1 MSANQDSTPAGDVI
15 DIGPALSLRGTR
27 MHFDRNAEIFGEEEP
42 AEYIYRVV
50 SGAVRTIRFSADGR
64 RQILAFHMP
73 GDVFGV
79 EIGGAH
85 SCTAEAIN
93 ACEIV
98 MVRRSLLEKAASE
111 DVRAARQW
119 LELTGQD
126 LRKAQDHTLIL
137 GHKGAGERVA
147 AFLLRF
153 ADRLARGADVE
164 LPMSRADIADYLCLT
179 IETVSRA
186 LTELERRCAIALPTS
201 RHVVMRSRSALMQLE
216 AAA

>member
-1 MSANQDSTPAGDVI
+1 
-15 DIGPALSLRGTR
+15 
-27 MHFDRNAEIFGEEEP
+27 
-42 AEYIYRVV
+42 
-50 SGAVRTIRFSADGR
+50 
-64 RQILAFHMP
+64 MP

-79 EIGGAH
+79 EVGDSH
-85 SCTAEAIN
+85 SCTAEAVGS
-93 ACEIV
+93 AEIV
-98 MVRRSLLEKAASE
+98 LVRRSLLEKAAN
-111 DVRAARQW
+111 DDIRAARRW
-119 LELTGQD
+119 LELTGQN

-153 ADRLARGADVE
+153 AERSAHGLDIE

-179 IETVSRA
+179 IETVSRT
-186 LTELERRCAIALPTS
+186 LSDLERQCAIALPTS